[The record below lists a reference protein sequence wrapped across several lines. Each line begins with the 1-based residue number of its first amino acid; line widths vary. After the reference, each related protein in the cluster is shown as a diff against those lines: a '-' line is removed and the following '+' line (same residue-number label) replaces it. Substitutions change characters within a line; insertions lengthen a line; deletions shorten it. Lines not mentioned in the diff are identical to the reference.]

1 MEYGLYIHVPYC
13 RSLCPY
19 CAFAKAP
26 LHHAE
31 PDRLLA
37 ALRREGD
44 MARAAEAWE
53 RPRTVYLGGGTPT
66 ALEPKTL
73 RALLAWIRREFGVE
87 RVREWTVE
95 ANPEGLTDAKLE
107 LLLEGGVDRLSLGIQ
122 SLEPA
127 VLRVLGR
134 IHDAARGL
142 DALARARRAG
152 FTNLSADIMVAVPGE
167 TADGV
172 GRTVEGILDAGAD
185 HVSVYSLQVEEGTA
199 LEAKVSRGAL
209 LPPGE
214 EVAAER
220 YDAVAALLRS
230 AGFRHYEV
238 SSWAKP
244 GFESRHN
251 QGYWSRRPYLGLGP
265 GAHSLHG
272 LDRWR
277 NEEDVTRY
285 YERVEAGM
293 LPREDRTRLSARE
306 AAEETIMLAL
316 RRSRGIKRGTLTRLV
331 GAPAPAL
338 AWSEWAEGAGALS
351 LGTPGRIRPTDKGL
365 LLSHEISAELF
376 ARTGASARA
385 GALARGA
392 QAEAPVVRATA

>member
-1 MEYGLYIHVPYC
+1 VTLDYGLYIHIPYC

-31 PDRLLA
+31 PERLLA
-37 ALRREGD
+37 ALRREGA
-44 MARAAEAWE
+44 MALAADGWE
-53 RPRTVYLGGGTPT
+53 RPRTVYFGGGTPT
-66 ALEPKTL
+66 ALEVADL
-73 RALLAWIRREFGVE
+73 RALLAWVRDAFGVE

-95 ANPEGLTDAKLE
+95 ANPEGLAEAKLE
-107 LLLEGGVDRLSLGIQ
+107 ALLEGGADRLSLGVQ

-127 VLRVLGR
+127 VLRALGR
-134 IHDAARGL
+134 IHSPARGL
-142 DALARARRAG
+142 DALALARRAG
-152 FTNLSADIMVAVPGE
+152 FRNLSADLMVAVPGE
-167 TADGV
+167 TGEGVMRSVDGV
-172 GRTVEGILDAGAD
+172 LDAGAD

-209 LPPGE
+209 VPPGE
-214 EVAAER
+214 EAAAER
-220 YDAVAALLRS
+220 YDAVAARLER
-230 AGFRHYEV
+230 AGFRRYEV
-238 SSWAKP
+238 SSWARP

-272 LDRWR
+272 FDRWE

-285 YERVEAGM
+285 YERVEAGS
-293 LPREDRTRLSARE
+293 LPRDDRTRLSSRE

-316 RRSRGIKRGTLTRLV
+316 RRPRGIRRGTLARLA
-331 GAPAPAL
+331 GPPAA
-338 AWSEWAEGAGALS
+338 AWSEWAVRAGAVS
-351 LGTPGRIRPTDKGL
+351 LVTPGRIRPTHQGL

-376 ARTGASARA
+376 ARTDAAARAASA
-385 GALARGA
+385 
-392 QAEAPVVRATA
+392 

>member
-37 ALRREGD
+37 VLRREGEL
-44 MARAAEAWE
+44 ARATDPWE

-66 ALEPKTL
+66 ALEPATL
-73 RALLAWIRREFGVE
+73 RALLAWVRREFGVE

-107 LLLEGGVDRLSLGIQ
+107 VLLEGGVNRLSLGIQ
-122 SLEPA
+122 SLEPD

-142 DALARARRAG
+142 DALVRARRAG

-167 TADGV
+167 TAEGV
-172 GRTVEGILDAGAD
+172 RRTVEGVLDAGAD
-185 HVSVYSLQVEEGTA
+185 HVSIYSLQVEEGTA

-220 YDAVAALLRS
+220 YDAVATLLRS
-230 AGFRHYEV
+230 AGLRHYEV
-238 SSWAKP
+238 SSWARP

-272 LDRWR
+272 FDRWR

-285 YERVEAGM
+285 FERVEAGA
-293 LPREDRTRLSARE
+293 LPREDRTRLSSRE
-306 AAEETIMLAL
+306 AVEETIMLAL
-316 RRSRGIKRGTLTRLV
+316 RRSRGIKRGRLTRLL
-331 GAPAPAL
+331 GAPAL
-338 AWSEWAEGAGALS
+338 GWSEWAAGAGALS

-376 ARTGASARA
+376 ARTDAF
-385 GALARGA
+385 ARGA
-392 QAEAPVVRATA
+392 EAEAPAVRATA